1 MNDQAS
7 PSKLFFASDYME
19 GAHPMILQRLTETNL
34 VHSAGYGTDEFSE
47 SARARVCPRQNTKSM
62 QCA

>member
-19 GAHPMILQRLTETNL
+19 GAHPKILQRLMETNL
-34 VHSAGYGTDEFSE
+34 VR
-47 SARARVCPRQNTKSM
+47 RADYKRL
-62 QCA
+62 